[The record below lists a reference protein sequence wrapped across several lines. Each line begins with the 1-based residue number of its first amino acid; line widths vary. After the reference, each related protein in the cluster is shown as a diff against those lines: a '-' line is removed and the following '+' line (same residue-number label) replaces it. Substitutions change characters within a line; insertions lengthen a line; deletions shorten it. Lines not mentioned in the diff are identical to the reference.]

1 MLVAVC
7 DDDRTITDYIKLLID
22 TEFRDIIQTKIYDSA
37 SDLESS
43 ILKNEIP
50 DAIIIDI
57 CIKNENGLEMLKRV
71 REHIPTTPVIFIT
84 GYLEYCSDIF
94 IDKNKLFYHI
104 NKILKYLTL
113 NKPLSIKISVNRQN
127 IIIDKSK
134 ILYLESH
141 ERKVTYYTATDK
153 YEEYI
158 KLDNAMIKLD
168 NSFLRC
174 QIVIS
179 DGTKIPV
186 SRSYYDNV
194 KKMIFKHK
202 ASKIGL

>member
-94 IDKNKLFYHI
+94 IDFNPWGLITKPIDKNKLFYHI

-134 ILYLESH
+134 ILYSSVCTMLT
-141 ERKVTYYTATDK
+141 R
-153 YEEYI
+153 
-158 KLDNAMIKLD
+158 
-168 NSFLRC
+168 SFA
-174 QIVIS
+174 
-179 DGTKIPV
+179 
-186 SRSYYDNV
+186 V
-194 KKMIFKHK
+194 K
-202 ASKIGL
+202 

>member
-94 IDKNKLFYHI
+94 IDFNPWGLITKPIDKNKLFYHI
-104 NKILKYLTL
+104 NKIL
-113 NKPLSIKISVNRQN
+113 
-127 IIIDKSK
+127 
-134 ILYLESH
+134 
-141 ERKVTYYTATDK
+141 
-153 YEEYI
+153 
-158 KLDNAMIKLD
+158 
-168 NSFLRC
+168 
-174 QIVIS
+174 
-179 DGTKIPV
+179 
-186 SRSYYDNV
+186 
-194 KKMIFKHK
+194 
-202 ASKIGL
+202 